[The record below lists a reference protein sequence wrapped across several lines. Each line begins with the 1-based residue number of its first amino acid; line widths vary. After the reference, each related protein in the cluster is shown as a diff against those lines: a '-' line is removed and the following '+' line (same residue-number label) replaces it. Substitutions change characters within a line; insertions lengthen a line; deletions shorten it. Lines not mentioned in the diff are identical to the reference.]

1 MERGGLMTVLILIKH
16 ESTYMK
22 EEIIHMGHSKP
33 DKFSLSIQPLLFI
46 YSDMKYH
53 DSRQYVHEN
62 NDHCNVPETGN
73 TIRS

>member
-1 MERGGLMTVLILIKH
+1 MTVLILIKH
-16 ESTYMK
+16 KSTYTK
-22 EEIIHMGHSKP
+22 EEIIHMRHSKP
-33 DKFSLSIQPLLFI
+33 DKFSLSIQSLLFI

-53 DSRQYVHEN
+53 DSHQYVHEN